1 MQGNE
6 HTIKEIV
13 VYEEDRDDNVDE
25 KAENHAL
32 EEIEHE
38 DNGAMPIA
46 EETSKKAESFEE

>member
-1 MQGNE
+1 MF
-6 HTIKEIV
+6 I
-13 VYEEDRDDNVDE
+13 EEDRDDNVDE